1 MKTYKRNVLIG
12 VLASLLLLS
21 GCTLAQRAI
30 VNEGIV
36 KAKEFK
42 DDEARLLVTGLCAIS
57 VGAFNRNFDAS
68 QRAAINS
75 LCGGE

>member
-1 MKTYKRNVLIG
+1 MKTII
-12 VLASLLLLS
+12 LALAAVLLLS
-21 GCTLAQRAI
+21 GCTMTQRAL

-42 DDEARLLVTGLCAIS
+42 DDEAKLLATGLCAIGI
-57 VGAFNRNFDAS
+57 GALNRNFDAS
-68 QRAAINS
+68 QRDAINA